1 MASAALRIAE
11 PDTVPVENAVA
22 LALPDDIA
30 FADWIDVGRDLISR
44 HRNTEWMLADWLK
57 VGAEKFHD
65 EAQFG
70 LFLGELG
77 VDVKDALSD
86 AKVARLIPS
95 TWRSDKVSFEVC
107 KQIAK
112 IEDEAVRQRMIKQ
125 AVDEHWNSKVASHA
139 VVQHKVETG
148 QLFEDDD
155 AVSRFATEIIRQW
168 NRMPIDA
175 REYAFPLI
183 EIAAA
188 SGFGPIDEDAAI

>member
-1 MASAALRIAE
+1 MNAIASLTPPTDA
-11 PDTVPVENAVA
+11 VELV
-22 LALPDDIA
+22 LPE
-30 FADWIDVGRDLISR
+30 DLEFSAWVELGKTLFTR

-65 EAQFG
+65 DAQFG

-77 VDVKDALSD
+77 VDVKDAMAD

-112 IEDEAVRQRMIKQ
+112 IEDEAVRQKMIKQ

-148 QLFEDDD
+148 TLFDDD
-155 AVSRFATEIIRQW
+155 DPVARLATEIVRCW
-168 NRMPIDA
+168 NRATPDA
-175 REYAFPLI
+175 REYFYQLA
-183 EIAAA
+183 EMAAA
-188 SGFGPIDEDAAI
+188 TGFGIIDQDRVI